1 MSATVLVQSPH
12 RSHTRNRVL
21 AFAAAFAIVT
31 GGTVLAASAID
42 DSGTKQPTSVETP
55 APAPAVSHAGHDH
68 VIGRGATTPGALDT
82 QLTLHDGRR

>member
-21 AFAAAFAIVT
+21 AGAAAFAIVA

-42 DSGTKQPTSVETP
+42 DSSTKQPTTIE
-55 APAPAVSHAGHDH
+55 APAVSHAGHDH
-68 VIGRGATTPGALDT
+68 VVGRGATTPGVLDA
-82 QLTLHDGRR
+82 QLTIHDSHR